1 MNKGYKMKKEELIKK
16 KEAMESKV
24 SKLEKE
30 IQEKKNQMALLNKD
44 IYIKGL
50 EIKVAEY
57 EGNDENGSEYN

>member
-1 MNKGYKMKKEELIKK
+1 MSKEDLEKKMAVM
-16 KEAMESKV
+16 EAKA

-30 IQEKKNQMALLNKD
+30 IQEKRNQVALLNKD

-57 EGNDENGSEYN
+57 EGNDDDGQDYN